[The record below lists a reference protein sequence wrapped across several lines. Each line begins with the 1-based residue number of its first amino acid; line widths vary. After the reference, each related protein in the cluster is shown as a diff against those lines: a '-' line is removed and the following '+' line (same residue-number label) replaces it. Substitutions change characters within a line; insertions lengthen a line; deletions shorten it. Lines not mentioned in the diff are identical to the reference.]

1 MTWTS
6 IASAHDDAD
15 PGRRPQEGPA
25 LACTN
30 SGKELRP
37 SGPWNCARST
47 ITAHCERLW
56 ENCCGQQ
63 YGRGSCQGYSQER
76 SRRLRWL
83 PRFLHLA
90 QASRRR
96 PILHPRMIALLHRIP
111 RDRLDSVGTIG
122 WIEQLNESAG
132 TCVRLV
138 NRRKKRT
145 PQLKKAR
152 PTLCTQRQL
161 RPGHPPHPKPLY
173 LPQLTP
179 LHLLQLKP
187 LQRR

>member
-111 RDRLDSVGTIG
+111 AHIG
-122 WIEQLNESAG
+122 WIGQLSASAG
-132 TCVRLV
+132 TCVRPVSPRNARL
-138 NRRKKRT
+138 RRLRG
-145 PQLKKAR
+145 AR
-152 PTLCTQRQL
+152 PPCAQRQL
-161 RPGHPPHPKPLY
+161 RPAHFQRQRQRQQVPPRPGRSLRTSKY
-173 LPQLTP
+173 LL
-179 LHLLQLKP
+179 
-187 LQRR
+187 